1 MLQSAPRAGRDLS
14 TILLHRSL
22 KALVLCSPWDA
33 RDEEYLAVIE
43 LIRRFIRDER
53 GATAVEYG
61 LLAALVSLA
70 AGSVV
75 AILGDIVQ
83 LIYQFVVDNVVAA
96 SAS

>member
-1 MLQSAPRAGRDLS
+1 VLS
-14 TILLHRSL
+14 SL
-22 KALVLCSPWDA
+22 WDA
-33 RDEEYLAVIE
+33 RYEEYLAMTT

-83 LIYQFVVDNVVAA
+83 LVYQFLVDNVVAA
-96 SAS
+96 STT

>member
-1 MLQSAPRAGRDLS
+1 MTA
-14 TILLHRSL
+14 
-22 KALVLCSPWDA
+22 
-33 RDEEYLAVIE
+33 

-83 LIYQFVVDNVVAA
+83 MVYQYLVDNVVAA
-96 SAS
+96 ST

>member
-1 MLQSAPRAGRDLS
+1 
-14 TILLHRSL
+14 
-22 KALVLCSPWDA
+22 
-33 RDEEYLAVIE
+33 VIE

>member
-1 MLQSAPRAGRDLS
+1 VRRDPS
-14 TILLHRSL
+14 TILLHQPL

-33 RDEEYLAVIE
+33 RYEEYPAVIE

-70 AGSVV
+70 AGGVV
-75 AILGDIVQ
+75 AILGDIVK
-83 LIYQFVVDNVVAA
+83 LVYQFVLDNVVAA
-96 SAS
+96 SAG

>member
-1 MLQSAPRAGRDLS
+1 VLS
-14 TILLHRSL
+14 S
-22 KALVLCSPWDA
+22 SWDA
-33 RDEEYLAVIE
+33 KYEEYPAMIT

-70 AGSVV
+70 AGGVV
-75 AILGDIVQ
+75 AMLGNIVQ
-83 LIYQFVVDNVVAA
+83 LVYQYVLSNVVAA

>member
-1 MLQSAPRAGRDLS
+1 MAPVLS
-14 TILLHRSL
+14 
-22 KALVLCSPWDA
+22 SPWDA
-33 RDEEYLAVIE
+33 RYEEYLAVTA

-83 LIYQFVVDNVVAA
+83 MVYQFVVDNVVAA
-96 SAS
+96 ST

>member
-1 MLQSAPRAGRDLS
+1 LQSAPTVRRDLS

-22 KALVLCSPWDA
+22 KPLVLSSLWDA
-33 RDEEYLAVIE
+33 RYEEYLAVTT

-75 AILGDIVQ
+75 ALLGDTVQ
-83 LIYQFVVDNVVAA
+83 LIYQFMVDNVVAA
-96 SAS
+96 SAT

>member
-1 MLQSAPRAGRDLS
+1 M
-14 TILLHRSL
+14 T
-22 KALVLCSPWDA
+22 
-33 RDEEYLAVIE
+33 

-83 LIYQFVVDNVVAA
+83 LVYQYLVDNVVAA
-96 SAS
+96 SAT

>member
-1 MLQSAPRAGRDLS
+1 MVD
-14 TILLHRSL
+14 
-22 KALVLCSPWDA
+22 
-33 RDEEYLAVIE
+33 

-75 AILGDIVQ
+75 AILGDMRIFEGHPLDAVEIDSVIVLQ
-83 LIYQFVVDNVVAA
+83 DTADPRRGRHGVSSYADAPIYEVGR
-96 SAS
+96 S

>member
-1 MLQSAPRAGRDLS
+1 M
-14 TILLHRSL
+14 TT
-22 KALVLCSPWDA
+22 
-33 RDEEYLAVIE
+33 

-61 LLAALVSLA
+61 LLAALVSVA

-83 LIYQFVVDNVVAA
+83 LVYQYILDGVTT
-96 SAS
+96 SAGS

>member
-1 MLQSAPRAGRDLS
+1 M
-14 TILLHRSL
+14 TT
-22 KALVLCSPWDA
+22 
-33 RDEEYLAVIE
+33 

-83 LIYQFVVDNVVAA
+83 LVYQFLVDNVVAA

>member
-1 MLQSAPRAGRDLS
+1 MN
-14 TILLHRSL
+14 
-22 KALVLCSPWDA
+22 
-33 RDEEYLAVIE
+33 E

-83 LIYQFVVDNVVAA
+83 LVYQFVLDNVVAA

>member
-1 MLQSAPRAGRDLS
+1 MLS
-14 TILLHRSL
+14 SL
-22 KALVLCSPWDA
+22 WDA
-33 RDEEYLAVIE
+33 KYEEYLAVTT

-75 AILGDIVQ
+75 AMLGDTVQ
-83 LIYQFVVDNVVAA
+83 LIYQYVLSGVVTA
-96 SAS
+96 SAPST

>member
-1 MLQSAPRAGRDLS
+1 MI
-14 TILLHRSL
+14 T
-22 KALVLCSPWDA
+22 
-33 RDEEYLAVIE
+33 
-43 LIRRFIRDER
+43 LIRRFIRDEK

-75 AILGDIVQ
+75 AMLGNIVRA
-83 LIYQFVVDNVVAA
+83 IYQYLVSNVVTA

>member
-1 MLQSAPRAGRDLS
+1 VFS
-14 TILLHRSL
+14 SL
-22 KALVLCSPWDA
+22 WDA
-33 RDEEYLAVIE
+33 RYEEYLAMTT

-83 LIYQFVVDNVVAA
+83 LVYQYLVDNVVAA

>member
-1 MLQSAPRAGRDLS
+1 MTA
-14 TILLHRSL
+14 
-22 KALVLCSPWDA
+22 
-33 RDEEYLAVIE
+33 

-83 LIYQFVVDNVVAA
+83 LVYQYLVDNVVAA
-96 SAS
+96 STT

>member
-1 MLQSAPRAGRDLS
+1 MM
-14 TILLHRSL
+14 TT
-22 KALVLCSPWDA
+22 
-33 RDEEYLAVIE
+33 

-61 LLAALVSLA
+61 LLAALVSVA

-83 LIYQFVVDNVVAA
+83 LVYQYILDGVTT
-96 SAS
+96 SAGS

>member
-1 MLQSAPRAGRDLS
+1 M
-14 TILLHRSL
+14 
-22 KALVLCSPWDA
+22 ALVLCSSWDA
-33 RDEEYLAVIE
+33 RYEEYLAVVD
-43 LIRRFIRDER
+43 LFRRFIRDER

-61 LLAALVSLA
+61 LLAALVSVA

-83 LIYQFVVDNVVAA
+83 LVYQFLVDNVVAA

>member
-1 MLQSAPRAGRDLS
+1 M
-14 TILLHRSL
+14 TT
-22 KALVLCSPWDA
+22 
-33 RDEEYLAVIE
+33 

-83 LIYQFVVDNVVAA
+83 MVYQYLVDNVVAA
-96 SAS
+96 SS

>member
-1 MLQSAPRAGRDLS
+1 LQDAPIARRDPS

-22 KALVLCSPWDA
+22 KPPVLSSLWDA
-33 RDEEYLAVIE
+33 RYEECLAMTT

-61 LLAALVSLA
+61 LLAALVSVA

-83 LIYQFVVDNVVAA
+83 LVYQYILNGVTTA
-96 SAS
+96 SSGT

>member
-1 MLQSAPRAGRDLS
+1 MI
-14 TILLHRSL
+14 T
-22 KALVLCSPWDA
+22 
-33 RDEEYLAVIE
+33 
-43 LIRRFIRDER
+43 LIRRFIRDET

-75 AILGDIVQ
+75 AMLGNIVQ
-83 LIYQFVVDNVVAA
+83 AIYQYLVSNVVSA

>member
-1 MLQSAPRAGRDLS
+1 MRRREPS

-22 KALVLCSPWDA
+22 KALVLSSLWDA
-33 RDEEYLAVIE
+33 NYEEYLAVIT

-75 AILGDIVQ
+75 AILGDMVQ
-83 LIYQFVVDNVVAA
+83 LIYQFILDGVTTA
-96 SAS
+96 SAPSS

>member
-1 MLQSAPRAGRDLS
+1 
-14 TILLHRSL
+14 LLYRSL
-22 KALVLCSPWDA
+22 KALVLSSSWDA
-33 RDEEYLAVIE
+33 RYEEYLAVTT

-75 AILGDIVQ
+75 AMLGNIVQ
-83 LIYQFVVDNVVAA
+83 AVYQFVLTNVTTAA
-96 SAS
+96 S

>member
-1 MLQSAPRAGRDLS
+1 M
-14 TILLHRSL
+14 T
-22 KALVLCSPWDA
+22 K
-33 RDEEYLAVIE
+33 

-61 LLAALVSLA
+61 LLAALVSVA

-83 LIYQFVVDNVVAA
+83 LVYQYILTGVTT
-96 SAS
+96 SASGT

>member
-1 MLQSAPRAGRDLS
+1 M
-14 TILLHRSL
+14 
-22 KALVLCSPWDA
+22 
-33 RDEEYLAVIE
+33 IE